1 MKKRL
6 ETVIQLSENVNR
18 SSLGGDRYAAQGKLN
33 QELTPDFIIQLCK
46 WVLDYRELKIL
57 LSEKENELPIDLPRE
72 SKEWLERF
80 I

>member
-33 QELTPDFIIQLCK
+33 QELTPDFIIQLCE
-46 WVLDYRELKIL
+46 WVLEFRELKIL

>member
-6 ETVIQLSENVNR
+6 ETVIKLSENVNR

-57 LSEKENELPIDLPRE
+57 ISEKENELPIDLPRE